1 MDKTGIYVH
10 IPFCEAKCPYCDFYS
25 LPAGVEKQ
33 REYIRAV
40 CENMEQYRG
49 TEADTLYFG
58 GGTPSILPPEC
69 IAAVIQQA
77 RRCFS
82 LRGEITMEANP
93 CNVTQ
98 EKLAEWRKAGV
109 NRLSFGMQ
117 SANEQEQ
124 KLLGRRHTTGQVVQ
138 AVRWAKEAG
147 FDNLSVDLMLA
158 VPCQTPCSL
167 RESLELI
174 GSLEIQHVSAYLLKI
189 EEGTPFSCS
198 GITSKL
204 PDEDLTCEL
213 YLTACRELEGV
224 GFMQYEISNFAK
236 PGKEC
241 RHNFKYW
248 NSEDYLGFGPA
259 AHSFYQGRRF
269 YFKRDMEEYIRTRG
283 RFPEPEEVSA
293 RKWEDCLMLRLRLIQ
308 GVDIE
313 AFGKQFELD
322 TKRMSALA
330 ERYCR
335 AGLME
340 KRGRCLSFTPKG
352 FLVSNTVIFSLL
364 EALENE

>member
-1 MDKTGIYVH
+1 MNKTGIYIH

-25 LPAGVEKQ
+25 LPAGAEKQ
-33 REYIRAV
+33 RTYIRAV
-40 CENMEQYRG
+40 CKNLEQYRG
-49 TEADTLYFG
+49 IEADTLYFG
-58 GGTPSILPPEC
+58 GGTPSILHPEY
-69 IAAVIQQA
+69 IAAVIKQA
-77 RRCFS
+77 RDCFS
-82 LRGEITMEANP
+82 LQGEITMEANP
-93 CNVTQ
+93 CTVTR
-98 EKLAEWRKAGV
+98 EKLREWKRAGV

-124 KLLGRRHTTGQVVQ
+124 RLLGRRHTTGQVVQ
-138 AVRWAKEAG
+138 AVKQAKETG

-158 VPCQTPCSL
+158 VPCQTISSL
-167 RESLELI
+167 QESLELI

-189 EEGTPFSCS
+189 EEGTPFAGS
-198 GITSKL
+198 GIISKL

-213 YLTACRELEGV
+213 YLTACRELEKM
-224 GFMQYEISNFAK
+224 GFAQYEISNFAQ
-236 PGKEC
+236 PGREC
-241 RHNFKYW
+241 RHNLKYW
-248 NSEDYLGFGPA
+248 IGGDYLGFGPA
-259 AHSFYQGRRF
+259 AHSFYRGKRF
-269 YFKRDMEEYIRTRG
+269 YYKRDLEEYIRTQG

-364 EALENE
+364 EALENK